1 MIRPAEA
8 RDLDELV
15 RVENAVFPGDRL
27 DRRAFRH
34 ALTSATIE
42 MLVADDG
49 AFLGYVQVQRRTGSP
64 LARLTSV
71 AVAPEAAGR
80 GIGRRLV
87 EAAERT
93 AHDKGCDRMRL
104 EVRADNERARSLY
117 EQTGYRLFARVE
129 DYYEDGE
136 AALRFEK
143 VLSRPE

>member
-8 RDLDELV
+8 RDLADLV
-15 RVENAVFPGDRL
+15 RVENAVFPGDQL

-34 ALTSATIE
+34 ALASATID

-49 AFLGYVQVQRRTGSP
+49 TFLGYVQVQRRTGSR

-80 GIGRRLV
+80 RLGRRLV
-87 EAAERT
+87 EAAEHMAR
-93 AHDKGCDRMRL
+93 DKGCARIRL
-104 EVRADNERARSLY
+104 EVRADNERARRLY

-143 VLSRPE
+143 AL